1 MILYIHRT
9 HVFALLICV
18 RAGDTYYAL
27 QTAYWIHVYYVNT
40 ISKGETT
47 HRSYTTYCIAIN
59 IYLESMKP

>member
-27 QTAYWIHVYYVNT
+27 QTAYWIHVHYVNT
-40 ISKGETT
+40 ISIGEATN
-47 HRSYTTYCIAIN
+47 RSYTTYCIAIN
-59 IYLESMKP
+59 IYLERMKP